1 MFLSKKIKAISAAV
15 MLGASVFMFAGCG
28 GGKSSDGPKKE
39 NMVARKEV
47 KTPALREVKYGKD
60 KITAKIYKL
69 ETTAEVP
76 EIMSQPMYVV
86 GKSLFANGKNK
97 KLIRVEYQN
106 EKINKI
112 EVVAEKLSEPISTA
126 DDKFVFYRVG
136 KTVNWMDEQRN
147 IKSFTE
153 KSGYIN
159 LMRVR
164 GDNELVYYVANGDR
178 KNVYKAKL
186 SGDKLTGVQSK
197 DYENFKL
204 LGIRGNYSEGK
215 KLYLATRIKHEV
227 NGDKKDLAG
236 ANVIDT
242 GTDKVVK
249 VYDTYS
255 ADAGKVNGKGSAMLQ
270 NNPTVAVLANY
281 IVFHDN
287 GSKNRIRILKKSDG
301 KFVDDI
307 TAEELGIEKIRAI
320 TAVPGTND
328 IIAAGYGADKKWAV
342 YRIDI

>member
-1 MFLSKKIKAISAAV
+1 MMFSKKLKAISAAV

-28 GGKSSDGPKKE
+28 GGKSGDAPKKDTI
-39 NMVARKEV
+39 VARKEV

-60 KITAKIYKL
+60 KISAKIYKL
-69 ETTAEVP
+69 ETTADVP
-76 EIMSQPMYVV
+76 EILSQPMYVV
-86 GKSLFANGKNK
+86 GKSLFVNGKDK
-97 KLIRVEYQN
+97 KLIKIEYQN

-136 KTVNWMDEQRN
+136 KTINWMDEQRN
-147 IKSFTE
+147 TKSFTE
-153 KSGYIN
+153 KSAYIN

-164 GDNELVYYVANGDR
+164 GDKELVYYVANGDR
-178 KNVYKAKL
+178 KVYKAKF
-186 SGDKLTGVQSK
+186 SGDKLTGAQSK
-197 DYENFKL
+197 EYEAYKL

-215 KLYLATRIKHEV
+215 KLYLATRVKHEV
-227 NGDKKDLAG
+227 NGEKKDLAG
-236 ANVIDT
+236 VNVIDT
-242 GTDKVVK
+242 ATDKVVK

-255 ADAGKVNGKGSAMLQ
+255 TDAGKEKNKGSAMLQ

-301 KFVDDI
+301 KYVDDI
-307 TAEELGIEKIRAI
+307 TAEDLGINKIRAI

-328 IIAAGYGADKKWAV
+328 IMVAGIGSDKKWAIF
-342 YRIDI
+342 RIDI